1 MPQYSS
7 TEEAPQLWPRGFF
20 FPRRVRLLNA
30 LPPRSASWW
39 KYIMK
44 AVEASLRR
52 LDTDYIDLYQVHR
65 PSYTTDVE
73 ETLGALTDLVTQGKV
88 RAIGSSS

>member
-1 MPQYSS
+1 
-7 TEEAPQLWPRGFF
+7 
-20 FPRRVRLLNA
+20 
-30 LPPRSASWW
+30 
-39 KYIMK
+39 MK